1 MKIIV
6 TGHTRGLGKG
16 IYDYFSKDNEV
27 VGFSKSNGFDITDS
41 GCRTQI
47 VNASEDADIF
57 VNNTHANNDS
67 AQLHLLKDMYERWKH
82 QNKIIINVG
91 SIISTFVD
99 DSHEF
104 KNYAKMKRE
113 LDLFCTQNQH
123 KSRYPYIINL
133 RPGLIDTDR
142 TRNEQGYKMNVQDV
156 IVVLDFI
163 LKNKDTFMIL
173 DIGFRGC
180 NYQILRRL

>member
-57 VNNTHANNDS
+57 VNNAHANGDY
-67 AQLHLLKDMYERWKH
+67 AQLHLLKDIYELWKH
-82 QNKIIINVG
+82 QDKIIINIG
-91 SIISTFVD
+91 SIRSTFVD
-99 DSHEF
+99 SSYKFQEYFHV
-104 KNYAKMKRE
+104 KKE

-142 TRNEQGYKMNVQDV
+142 TRNEQGKKMNVQDV

-173 DIGFRGC
+173 DIGFKG
-180 NYQILRRL
+180 

>member
-47 VNASEDADIF
+47 VNASKDADIF
-57 VNNTHANNDS
+57 VNNAHANGDS
-67 AQLHLLKDMYERWKH
+67 AQLHLLKDIYELWKH
-82 QNKIIINVG
+82 QDKIIINVG
-91 SIISTFVD
+91 SIRSTFVD
-99 DSHEF
+99 SSYKFQEYF
-104 KNYAKMKRE
+104 QVKKE

-142 TRNEQGYKMNVQDV
+142 TRNEQGKKMNVQDV

-173 DIGFRGC
+173 DIGFKG
-180 NYQILRRL
+180 

>member
-41 GCRTQI
+41 DCRTQI

-57 VNNTHANNDS
+57 VNNAHANGDF
-67 AQLHLLKDMYERWKH
+67 AQLHLLKDMHELWKH
-82 QNKIIINVG
+82 QNKIIINV
-91 SIISTFVD
+91 SSFRSTFVD
-99 DSHEF
+99 GNFEF
-104 KNYAKMKRE
+104 SESFRVKKE
-113 LDLFCTQNQH
+113 LDLFCTKNQH
-123 KSRYPYIINL
+123 VLKYPYIINL

-142 TRNEQGYKMNVQDV
+142 TRNEQGKKINVQDV
-156 IVVLDFI
+156 IMVLDFI
-163 LKNKDTFMIL
+163 LKNKDTFKIL
-173 DIGFRGC
+173 DIGFKG
-180 NYQILRRL
+180 